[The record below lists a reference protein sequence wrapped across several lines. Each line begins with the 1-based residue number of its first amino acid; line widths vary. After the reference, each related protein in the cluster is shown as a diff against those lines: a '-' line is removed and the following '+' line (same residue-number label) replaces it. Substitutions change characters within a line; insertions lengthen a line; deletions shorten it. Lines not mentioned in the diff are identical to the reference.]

1 MSAQPS
7 STRGGSSV
15 LVSLLE
21 AEKVP
26 FETLREKYGALL
38 ALADT
43 LLGVVPN
50 CDPYLEIWPT
60 AFRSYNTMFPNLVNL
75 PLVLWGLGAP
85 RASVGL
91 AMYVS
96 SRSAGCAYCSAHT
109 CTFALRRGASV
120 DEVAAALE
128 GEHEGLSP
136 ANRAAVR
143 VAHAL
148 AVVPAEIIHDDRKAL
163 RAHFSAAH
171 EEWIV
176 LSIAMMGWL
185 NKTMDALGVPLEEST
200 VAEVREVMAR
210 SGWTPGKHMA
220 ALPPA
225 DIAPPRADS
234 FATKAGVLRHAP
246 SAVALD
252 RRWTR
257 GVPDRAPAVG
267 AFLRAEVGHEFPVL
281 ARLRHRRA
289 VRAIAMML
297 RDNLAKT
304 APSVVGRGTKLGAAL
319 LFAETA
325 ENQQLAGELRACGAE
340 ELASDTAAH
349 TLARAIA
356 TSPTKVDA
364 AVVEACRELTP
375 PAIVELVTCV
385 SLAQLLHRLEAY
397 FGA

>member
-7 STRGGSSV
+7 NTRGGSTV
-15 LVSLLE
+15 LVALLE

-26 FETLREKYGALL
+26 FETLRKEYGPLL

-60 AFRSYNTMFPNLVNL
+60 AFRSYNVMFPNLVNL

-109 CTFALRRGASV
+109 CTFALRRGATV

-128 GEHEGLSP
+128 EEHGGLSA

-148 AVVPAEIIHDDRKAL
+148 AVVPAEITDDDRKSL
-163 RAHFSAAH
+163 RSQFSAADV
-171 EEWIV
+171 EWIV

-200 VAEVREVMAR
+200 VAEVREVMGR
-210 SGWTPGKHMA
+210 SGWAPGKHMTA
-220 ALPPA
+220 PAPA
-225 DIAPPRADS
+225 DVAPPRSDS
-234 FATKAGVLRHAP
+234 LATKAGILRHAP
-246 SAVALD
+246 GAVALD

-257 GVPDRAPAVG
+257 GVPDRSPAVG

-281 ARLRHRRA
+281 GRLRHRRA

-304 APSVVGRGTKLGAAL
+304 APSVVGRETKLGAAL
-319 LFAETA
+319 SFAEMA
-325 ENQQLAGELRACGAE
+325 GNRQLEGELRACGAK
-340 ELASDTAAH
+340 ELTAGTAAH

-356 TSPTKVDA
+356 TSPTKVDGV
-364 AVVEACRELTP
+364 VVEACRELTP

-397 FGA
+397 FSA